1 MFKYNN
7 DIYSFDKKL
16 VCSSG
21 APIRRV
27 HELTVNDKGKNVLT
41 FKEIDSDQIVE
52 SYRAQCSIER
62 IILSHGL
69 GDDLIL
75 DAKPG
80 VFLDKDSVDNA
91 INSYD
96 TSSMNNKMLDVYNK
110 SDTTLSFVDFCK
122 AVVNGDFDTIAK
134 SKKVV
139 EEPNT
144 NE

>member
-1 MFKYNN
+1 MFKYSN
-7 DIYSFDKKL
+7 DIYAFDKTMI
-16 VCSSG
+16 CSSG
-21 APIRRV
+21 APVRRV
-27 HELTVNDKGKNVLT
+27 HELTVNEKGKNVLT

-69 GDDLIL
+69 GDELVL

-96 TSSMNNKMLDVYNK
+96 TSSMNNKLLDVYK
-110 SDTTLSFVDFCK
+110 SADTTLSFVDFCK
-122 AVVNGDFDTIAK
+122 AVVAGDFDTIAK
-134 SKKVV
+134 SKNVKETV
-139 EEPNT
+139 T